1 MSLNGWL
8 NIDKPAGMTSYQVIA
23 RLKRLTGRSRI
34 GHAGTL
40 DPLATGIL
48 PVALGQA
55 TRTVE
60 YLHQVSKSYR
70 ALIQPGITT
79 DTYDAEGRV
88 TATADASAVSL
99 EAVNNALKP
108 FLGIIRQVPPIYSA
122 LKQNGRP
129 LYELARNGE
138 KVEAKERLVTIYRLE
153 LTAFTPPL
161 VTIEVECGSGT
172 YIRSLAYDLGQA
184 LGVGAHLKNLERTS
198 YGLFDIKQ
206 AIALDSLQSVEDIC
220 ANLLPVDIALSAL
233 PVLEVNEPEAA
244 QIACGVVSPEI
255 TAKLTGH
262 NAYRLYKQDEQL
274 LAIADMAG
282 DELRLKV
289 FSIEAAS

>member
-8 NIDKPAGMTSYQVIA
+8 NIDKPAGMTSYQVVA
-23 RLKRLTGRSRI
+23 CLKRLVGRSRI

-40 DPLATGIL
+40 DPLATGVL

-60 YLHQVSKSYR
+60 YLHQGSKTYH
-70 ALIQPGITT
+70 AVIQLGITT

-88 TATADASAVSL
+88 TATADASEVSL
-99 EAVNNALKP
+99 EAVQNALKP

-138 KVEAKERLVTIYRLE
+138 AVEVKERLVTIYRLE
-153 LTAFTPPL
+153 LTAFTSPL

-172 YIRSLAYDLGQA
+172 YIRSLAYDLGQN
-184 LGVGAHLKNLERTS
+184 LGVGAHLKSLRRTV
-198 YGLFDIKQ
+198 YGQFNIKQ
-206 AIALDSLQSVEDIC
+206 AIDLSSLQSLDDIS
-220 ANLLPVDIALSAL
+220 ANILSVDTALSVL
-233 PVLEVNEPEAA
+233 PLLELNESEAA
-244 QIACGVVSPEI
+244 SIACGVVSTEI
-255 TAKLTGH
+255 KARLIGQ
-262 NAYRLYKQDEQL
+262 NAYRLYRQGRL
-274 LAIADMAG
+274 LAIADSTG

-289 FSIEAAS
+289 FNIVATS